1 MTWKYKFPTPWKRL
15 LAALLLVAAASALG
29 VAFFGSLGEQIP
41 HLLYF
46 PAVTL
51 AALHGGLLAGLLA
64 TVLSS
69 CFILFWIKQGHL
81 TPPEWLALVVF
92 IISGALISVI
102 CETMHRGLK
111 RERLV
116 GKEAVLEKEKLQR
129 AMDARQQSDA
139 SLVASELRYRRLFEA
154 ARDGVLILDAG
165 TGMVMDVNPFLIEL
179 LGVTREVFLGKRVWE
194 LGFFK
199 DIVANQENFAE
210 LKQKEYI
217 RYEDLALETSTG
229 RRIEV
234 EFISTVYQG
243 NGRKYIQCSIRDIT
257 ERKQAEAEVQKLNTE
272 LEQRVRERTADLESV
287 NRELESF
294 AYSVSHDLRA
304 PLRGID
310 GWTNVLVEDYSAKLD
325 ATGQEYLTRV
335 ISEAQRMGQLIDDL
349 LELSRATRSE
359 MRREPLDL
367 SALAREVIA
376 KLRGYEPQ
384 RAIEIVIAPDLSAT
398 GDVRLLRQVLENL
411 FGNAWKFTSK
421 TPAARIEFGVTT
433 SAVWRGTGDEPE
445 VTSPVTCHPSPT
457 FFIRDNGAG
466 FDMAYAKKLFAPFQ
480 RLHRPSEFPGSGIG
494 LATVQRIIHR
504 HSGQVWAEAVRDAG
518 ATFYFTLP
526 TKETNYD

>member
-1 MTWKYKFPTPWKRL
+1 MNPAPF
-15 LAALLLVAAASALG
+15 
-29 VAFFGSLGEQIP
+29 
-41 HLLYF
+41 HLLIVEDEAAHAEAIRRPF
-46 PAVTL
+46 DANGAKVDLRVAGTL
-51 AALHGGLLAGLLA
+51 REYREMIIAQL
-64 TVLSS
+64 
-69 CFILFWIKQGHL
+69 
-81 TPPEWLALVVF
+81 PDLALVDLNLPDGRATEILTHPAADAPFPILVMTAF
-92 IISGALISVI
+92 GNEPTVVEVMRAGALDYVVKSPEAFAAMPQTVA
-102 CETMHRGLK
+102 RAL
-111 RERLV
+111 REWRLLQ
-116 GKEAVLEKEKLQR
+116 KHKQAEAALR
-129 AMDARQQSDA
+129 
-139 SLVASELRYRRLFEA
+139 ASEIRYRRLFETTK
-154 ARDGVLILDAG
+154 DGILIVDAG

-179 LGVTREVFLGKRVWE
+179 LGFTHEEFLGKKIWE
-194 LGFFK
+194 LGVFK